1 MRNYKDYFYLVFRV
15 LVGLGFMLHGG
26 QKLFGIFGSRGAVDV
41 FSLMGLAGIIEF
53 FGGLLIIFG
62 LFTAIVAAVSAVE
75 MIVALIMA
83 HFPGGI
89 NPLTNGGE
97 PAMLYFAAFLAVMA
111 YGPGRISLD
120 RVLFSK
126 KKGK

>member
-62 LFTAIVAAVSAVE
+62 LFTAVVAAVSAVE

-89 NPLTNGGE
+89 NRLTNGGE
-97 PAMLYFAAFLAVMA
+97 PAMLSFAAFLAVMA